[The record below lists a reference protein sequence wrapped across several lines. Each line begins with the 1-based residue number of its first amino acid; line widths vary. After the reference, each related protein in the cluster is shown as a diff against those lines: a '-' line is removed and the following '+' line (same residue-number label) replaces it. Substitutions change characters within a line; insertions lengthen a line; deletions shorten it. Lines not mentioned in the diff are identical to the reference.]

1 MELKEIR
8 NKSIEELNETVKDLK
23 KQIEDSMEGIILG
36 KDKNLRKVRAIRKDL
51 ARVLTVKNEQE
62 KENSIVKNEEESE

>member
-8 NKSIEELNETVKDLK
+8 NKSIEELN
-23 KQIEDSMEGIILG
+23 SMEGIILG